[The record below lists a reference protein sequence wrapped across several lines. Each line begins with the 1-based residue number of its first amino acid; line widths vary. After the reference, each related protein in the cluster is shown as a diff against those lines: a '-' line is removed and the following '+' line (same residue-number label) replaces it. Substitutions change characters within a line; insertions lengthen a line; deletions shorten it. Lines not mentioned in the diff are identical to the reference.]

1 MEQRIN
7 LLSYTLSDNGNLSDE
22 YKEDKMKII
31 WDIYENKDFLCSRC
45 GKKMQEPRLLPCLHA
60 MCSPC
65 VFDLIGKSKMNS
77 LLLILLYIIY
87 QGKW

>member
-22 YKEDKMKII
+22 YTEDKMRII
-31 WDIYENKDFLCSRC
+31 QDIYENKDFLCSRC

-65 VFDLIGKSKMNS
+65 VFDLIGKSKMNL
-77 LLLILLYIIY
+77 LLLILLFIIY
-87 QGKW
+87 QGK

>member
-22 YKEDKMKII
+22 YTEDKMRII
-31 WDIYENKDFLCSRC
+31 QDIYENKDFLCSRC

-65 VFDLIGKSKMNS
+65 VFDLIGKSKMNL

-87 QGKW
+87 QGK